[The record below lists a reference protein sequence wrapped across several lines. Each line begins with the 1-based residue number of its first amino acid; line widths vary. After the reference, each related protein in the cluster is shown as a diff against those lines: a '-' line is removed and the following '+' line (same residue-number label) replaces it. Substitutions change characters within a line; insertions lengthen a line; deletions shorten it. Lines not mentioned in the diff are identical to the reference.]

1 MFNLKKLYAASM
13 SQMWSTCMYS
23 YFTLY
28 YETWDSVTLG
38 TEKVDDCVLSEFFKN
53 LFKSLKTF

>member
-38 TEKVDDCVLSEFFKN
+38 TEKIDDCVLSEFF
-53 LFKSLKTF
+53 